1 MNIPKELQK
10 PEFRFVLIK
19 PKLKAPFEYNW
30 QNKNNYCFDKIPT
43 HNGNLGIIAGYGGLI
58 ILDIDDKK
66 LIEEFEK
73 KLNTFTVKTGGGGR
87 HFYFICD
94 ESFGRKYYVLK
105 DKVGELRVSNS
116 QVVIPDSIHPNGKRY
131 EVIKDV
137 PIVKIG
143 KEALRRILGDLLSKD
158 DNDTDIT
165 RSGVEWKEVCE
176 MVEGGYNFEEV
187 DREMRLL
194 GFTKWKESVQ
204 AYRLHTY
211 CGAVKVVYKNN
222 RFK

>member
-30 QNKNNYCFDKIPT
+30 QKKNNYPFDRIPN
-43 HNGNLGIIAGYGGLI
+43 HKGNLGIIAGYGGLV

-73 KLNTFTVKTGGGGR
+73 KLDTFTVKTGSGGR
-87 HFYFICD
+87 HFYFICG
-94 ESFGRKYYVLK
+94 EKFARKYYILK

-116 QVVIPDSIHPNGKRY
+116 QVVIPDSIHPSGNIY
-131 EVIKDV
+131 EVLKDIPIK
-137 PIVKIG
+137 KIT
-143 KEALRRILGDLLSKD
+143 KEELKKLLGDLLSKE
-158 DNDTDIT
+158 DNITDVT
-165 RSGVEWKEVCE
+165 RSGEEWKEVNE
-176 MVEGGYNFEEV
+176 MVVGGYSFEEV
-187 DREMRLL
+187 DREMRLF
-194 GFTKWKESVQ
+194 GFTKWKEAPQ

-211 CGAVKVVYKNN
+211 CGAVKNVFRKQKV
-222 RFK
+222 